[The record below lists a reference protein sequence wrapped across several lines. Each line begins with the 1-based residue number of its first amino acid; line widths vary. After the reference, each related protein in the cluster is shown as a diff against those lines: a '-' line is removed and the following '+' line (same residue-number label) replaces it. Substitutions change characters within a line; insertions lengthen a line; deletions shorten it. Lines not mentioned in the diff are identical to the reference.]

1 MPDAQPPLQLSAV
14 IERAVLATDGVLR
27 LEPSLSG
34 ALVGLGRTVT
44 SIGRP
49 ADEPVDGIVITAG
62 AGHDHPGPEIRIEL
76 ALRWGRPATEV
87 AEDVRARVL
96 EAARG
101 AGVEPSR
108 VDVWILSLERPRVES
123 QP

>member
-1 MPDAQPPLQLSAV
+1 MPEPQLSAL
-14 IERAVLATDGVLR
+14 IEQVVLETDGVLR

-44 SIGRP
+44 AIGRP
-49 ADEPVDGIVITAG
+49 VDRPVDGIVITSGSAG
-62 AGHDHPGPEIRIEL
+62 AGPEIRIEL

-87 AEDVRARVL
+87 AEEVRTRVV
-96 EAARG
+96 EAARSVG
-101 AGVEPSR
+101 TEPAR
-108 VDVWILSLERPRVES
+108 VDVWILSIEPSQVES

>member
-1 MPDAQPPLQLSAV
+1 MPEPQRTEPKLSAL
-14 IERAVLATDGVLR
+14 IEQAVLGTDGVLR

-44 SIGRP
+44 SIGRA
-49 ADEPVDGIVITAG
+49 ADKPVDGIVITSGSAG
-62 AGHDHPGPEIRIEL
+62 TGPEIRIEL

-87 AEDVRARVL
+87 AEDVRVRVL
-96 EAARG
+96 ESARG